1 LLVRRLPIDMGG
13 SSCLKTGWTALLRCV
28 RQYLARIGSIGRVRI
43 FALGNWGEPLAD
55 NFDGEFDV
63 VVAGAGS
70 AGCVVATRLTENPA
84 ISLCLIEAGGRDRNP
99 WIHIPLGFGKLV
111 PNPTV
116 NWGYETEPEPHLNG
130 RRLSWPRGKVLGGS
144 GSINGLVFLRGA
156 PSDYDGWEAAGA
168 KGWSYK
174 DVLPY
179 FKRMEHNVT
188 GANAFRGQGGPM
200 TISDI
205 KRPSANAK
213 AFVEACTRL
222 QHPLNPDFNG
232 ERIEGVGIVQ
242 LNVRNGWRC
251 STAVGYLKPN
261 LKRKNLKLMTRTHVR
276 RILFQGRRAI
286 GVEVEEGGIV
296 KRIGARREVIVS
308 GGSINSPMLLM
319 NSGVGPA
326 AELSQV
332 GIDVIHDLPG
342 VGKNLQDHVQAR
354 FTFLTRQPGTLN
366 EILTSTR
373 QQAGM
378 ALEWLTSASGQLAV
392 GATEATLF
400 AKSSPTEPVPD
411 LQFQS
416 TNFSTEHLTLG
427 LDRWPGFGFNFCV
440 CRPKS
445 RGEIRLADGTGR
457 SKPRIFANYFSDA
470 DGDDMRRS
478 VTAFRIGR
486 QIIGTEPYRSLI
498 FSEVR
503 PGAHIVDDED
513 VRGFIRQVAGT
524 VYHPCGTCR
533 MGEDDAAVVDSKL
546 RVRGVEGLRVVD
558 ASVIPIIPSPNI
570 HPATIMIAEKASDAI
585 AKSPAA

>member
-1 LLVRRLPIDMGG
+1 MDQGVD
-13 SSCLKTGWTALLRCV
+13 A
-28 RQYLARIGSIGRVRI
+28 
-43 FALGNWGEPLAD
+43 
-55 NFDGEFDV
+55 EFDV
-63 VVAGAGS
+63 VVAGGGS
-70 AGCVVATRLTENPA
+70 AGCVMATRLTENPA
-84 ISLCLIEAGGRDRNP
+84 INLCLIEAGGRDHNP

-111 PNPTV
+111 PNHNV

-156 PSDYDGWEAAGA
+156 PSDYDNWEALGA
-168 KGWSYK
+168 KGWGYK

-179 FKRMEHNVT
+179 FKRLEHNVS
-188 GANAFRGQGGPM
+188 GANAYRGQGGPM

-205 KRPSANAK
+205 KKPSANAK
-213 AFVEACTRL
+213 AFVETCTQL

-232 ERIEGVGIVQ
+232 ERIDGVGMVQ

-261 LKRKNLKLMTRTHVR
+261 LKRKNLKLMTRTQVR
-276 RILFQGRRAI
+276 RILFDGKRAV
-286 GVEVEEGGIV
+286 GVEVEVGGTL
-296 KRIGARREVIVS
+296 KRIGARREVIIS
-308 GGSINSPMLLM
+308 GGSINSPALLL

-326 AELSQV
+326 AELKAV
-332 GIDVIHDLPG
+332 GINVMHDLPS

-366 EILTSTR
+366 EILTSPR
-373 QQAGM
+373 QQVRM
-378 ALEWLTSASGQLAV
+378 AFEWLTSSSGQLAV

-400 AKSSPTEPVPD
+400 AKSSPQEPVPD

-440 CRPKS
+440 CRPRS
-445 RGEIRLADGTGR
+445 RGEIKLTDGTGR
-457 SKPRIFANYFSDA
+457 SKPRIFANYFSDPE
-470 DGDDMRRS
+470 DDDMRRS
-478 VTAFRIGR
+478 VAAFHIGR
-486 QIIGTEPYRSLI
+486 QIIATEPYRSLI

-503 PGAHIVDDED
+503 PGAQVVADDD
-513 VRGFIRQVAGT
+513 IKAFIRQVAGT

-533 MGEDDAAVVDSKL
+533 MGQDDGAVVDPEL
-546 RVRGVEGLRVVD
+546 RVRGVDGLRIVD
-558 ASVIPIIPSPNI
+558 ASVMPAIPSPNI
-570 HPATIMIAEKASDAI
+570 HPATIMIAEKGSDI
-585 AKSPAA
+585 VAKSLAT

>member
-1 LLVRRLPIDMGG
+1 M
-13 SSCLKTGWTALLRCV
+13 
-28 RQYLARIGSIGRVRI
+28 
-43 FALGNWGEPLAD
+43 AD
-55 NFDGEFDV
+55 KFDVEFDV

-111 PNPTV
+111 PNPAV

-179 FKRMEHNVT
+179 FKRMEHNVS
-188 GANAFRGQGGPM
+188 GANAYRGQGGPM
-200 TISDI
+200 TVSDI
-205 KRPSANAK
+205 KKPSATSK

-222 QHPLNPDFNG
+222 QHPFNPDFNG
-232 ERIEGVGIVQ
+232 ERIDGVGTVQ

-261 LKRKNLKLMTRTHVR
+261 LKRQNLKLMTRAHVR
-276 RILFQGRRAI
+276 RILFEGRRAI
-286 GVEVEEGGIV
+286 GVEIEEGGTI

-308 GGSINSPMLLM
+308 GGSINSPVLLM

-326 AELSQV
+326 SELKQFGIQV
-332 GIDVIHDLPG
+332 QQDLPG

-354 FTFLTRQPGTLN
+354 FTFLTRAPGTLN
-366 EILTSTR
+366 EILISRR
-373 QQAGM
+373 QQVRM
-378 ALEWLTSASGQLAV
+378 ALEWLISRSGQLAV
-392 GATEATLF
+392 GATEGTLF
-400 AKSSPTEPVPD
+400 AKSNPSEPVPD
-411 LQFQS
+411 LQFQA

-445 RGEIRLADGTGR
+445 RGEMKLADGTGR
-457 SKPRIFANYFSDA
+457 SKPRIFANYYGDPE
-470 DGDDMRRS
+470 GDDMRRS
-478 VTAFRIGR
+478 VAAFHIGR
-486 QIIGTEPYRSLI
+486 QIIATEPYRSLI

-503 PGAHIVDDED
+503 PGAHVIEEDDI
-513 VRGFIRQVAGT
+513 RSFIRQVAGT

-533 MGEDDAAVVDSKL
+533 MGEDDKAVVDAEL
-546 RVRGVEGLRVVD
+546 RVRGVEGLRVAD
-558 ASVIPIIPSPNI
+558 ASVMPAIPSPNI
-570 HPATIMIAEKASDAI
+570 HPATIMIAEKGSDAI
-585 AKSPAA
+585 SKSLAA

>member
-1 LLVRRLPIDMGG
+1 VSDPATSRPGTRTLTNGKGNALP
-13 SSCLKTGWTALLRCV
+13 
-28 RQYLARIGSIGRVRI
+28 Q
-43 FALGNWGEPLAD
+43 
-55 NFDGEFDV
+55 NFDAEFDV
-63 VVAGAGS
+63 VVAGGGS
-70 AGCVVATRLTENPA
+70 AGCVLATRLTENPA
-84 ISLCLIEAGGRDRNP
+84 VSLCLIEAGGRDYNA

-111 PNPTV
+111 PNPNV

-156 PSDYDGWEAAGA
+156 PSDYDSWEALGA
-168 KGWSYK
+168 KGWGYR

-179 FKRMEHNVT
+179 FKRLEHNVSGT
-188 GANAFRGQGGPM
+188 NAFRGQGGPM

-205 KRPSANAK
+205 KRPSANAR

-222 QHPLNPDFNG
+222 QYPANPDFNG
-232 ERIEGVGIVQ
+232 ERIDGVGMVQ

-251 STAVGYLKPN
+251 STAAGYLKPN
-261 LKRKNLKLMTRTHVR
+261 LKRKNIKLMTRTQVR
-276 RILFQGRRAI
+276 RILFDGKRAI
-286 GVEVEEGGIV
+286 GVEVEEGGTL

-308 GGSINSPMLLM
+308 GGSINSPVLLM
-319 NSGVGPA
+319 NSGVGAA
-326 AELSQV
+326 AELKQL
-332 GIDVIHDLPG
+332 GIGVEHDLPG

-366 EILTSTR
+366 EVLTSPR
-373 QQAGM
+373 QQVRM
-378 ALEWLTSASGQLAV
+378 AFDWLTSSSGQLAV

-400 AKSSPTEPVPD
+400 AKSSPSEPVPD

-457 SKPRIFANYFSDA
+457 SKPRIFANYFSDP

-478 VTAFRIGR
+478 VAAFHIGR
-486 QIIGTEPYRSLI
+486 QIIATEPYHSLI

-503 PGAHIVDDED
+503 PGAQVVAEDEIK
-513 VRGFIRQVAGT
+513 GFIRQVAGT

-533 MGEDDAAVVDSKL
+533 MGQDDSAVVDPDL
-546 RVRGVEGLRVVD
+546 RVRGLEGLRVVD
-558 ASVIPIIPSPNI
+558 ASVMPAIPSPNI
-570 HPATIMIAEKASDAI
+570 HPATIMVAEKASDII
-585 AKSPAA
+585 AKSLAA

>member
-1 LLVRRLPIDMGG
+1 MGG
-13 SSCLKTGWTALLRCV
+13 ALLA
-28 RQYLARIGSIGRVRI
+28 Q
-43 FALGNWGEPLAD
+43 D
-55 NFDGEFDV
+55 FDVEFDV
-63 VVAGAGS
+63 VVAGGGS
-70 AGCVVATRLTENPA
+70 AGCVLATRLTENPA

-111 PNPTV
+111 PNARV

-156 PSDYDGWEAAGA
+156 PSDYDSWEVLGATGWA
-168 KGWSYK
+168 YK

-179 FKRMEHNVT
+179 FKRMEHNVR
-188 GANAFRGQGGPM
+188 GADAYRGQGGPM

-222 QHPLNPDFNG
+222 QFPVNSDFNS
-232 ERIEGVGIVQ
+232 ERIDGVGIVQ
-242 LNVRNGWRC
+242 LNVRKGWRC

-261 LKRKNLKLMTRTHVR
+261 LSRKNLALMTRAHVKK
-276 RILFQGRRAI
+276 ILFEGRRAV
-286 GVEVEEGGIV
+286 GVEVEDRGAV
-296 KRIGARREVIVS
+296 KRIRARHEVIVS
-308 GGSINSPMLLM
+308 GGAINSPMLLM

-326 AELSQV
+326 TELKAV
-332 GIDVIHDLPG
+332 GIEPRHDLPG

-354 FTFLTRQPGTLN
+354 FTFLTQQHGTLN
-366 EILTSTR
+366 EILTSPR
-373 QQAGM
+373 QQARM
-378 ALEWLTSASGQLAV
+378 AFEWLTSSSGQLAV

-400 AKSSPTEPVPD
+400 ARSSPSEPVPD

-445 RGEIRLADGTGR
+445 RGEIKLADGTGR
-457 SKPRIFANYFSDA
+457 SKPSIFANYFSDA
-470 DGDDMRRS
+470 EDDDMRRS
-478 VTAFRIGR
+478 VAAFHIGR
-486 QIIGTEPYRSLI
+486 QIIATEPYRSLI

-503 PGAHIVDDED
+503 PGAHVVTEDDIKA
-513 VRGFIRQVAGT
+513 FIRQVAGT

-533 MGEDDAAVVDSKL
+533 MGQDDRAVVDPEL
-546 RVRGVEGLRVVD
+546 RVRGVGGLRVAD
-558 ASVIPIIPSPNI
+558 ASVMPAIPSPNI
-570 HPATIMIAEKASDAI
+570 HPATIMIAEKGSDLIGSAL
-585 AKSPAA
+585 AGHRR